1 LGEGVH
7 TVIEGRGYNAMEPYI
22 SLEIY
27 EELGWMVE
35 VRIGTGDTS

>member
-7 TVIEGRGYNAMEPYI
+7 TVIEGRGDNVMEPYI

-27 EELGWMVE
+27 EELGWMFE
-35 VRIGTGDTS
+35 LGIGTGDTS